1 MLCKILK
8 SVYGRDTRSAQV
20 VNILFTGIWLAMLWL
35 HHRAVF
41 TLDLPK
47 AIQYGIA
54 DVIIVALLATVFS
67 VVGLATTGKRHQ
79 VFKFFGLSLGAVFYG
94 ILANGYFTA
103 YPPLDM
109 MLVICL
115 ALVVWFVGGLL
126 YIVRCEGL
134 DGKFTARY

>member
-8 SVYGRDTRSAQV
+8 SVYGRDTRSAQM
-20 VNILFTGIWLAMLWL
+20 VNILFTGVWLAMLLL
-35 HHRAVF
+35 HHRTMI
-41 TLDLPK
+41 TLDLPTV
-47 AIQYGIA
+47 IQLGIV
-54 DVIIVALLATVFS
+54 DVIIVALLATMFS
-67 VVGLATTGKRHQ
+67 VVGLTTTGKRHQ

-134 DGKFTARY
+134 DGRFTARY